1 MNVGPTPSSQLPVRL
16 SFGEGG
22 ETKTVSPRPVTR
34 WRFPL
39 LDERARFLLSGFC
52 ADRWLNFARCDRR
65 NSANV
70 FAQVAKLIPRD
81 ERRYHLLLCEVD
93 LLVLKYRAAIQNVAN
108 GFLEREVLNP
118 MQVASTIK

>member
-1 MNVGPTPSSQLPVRL
+1 MFS
-16 SFGEGG
+16 
-22 ETKTVSPRPVTR
+22 
-34 WRFPL
+34 
-39 LDERARFLLSGFC
+39 
-52 ADRWLNFARCDRR
+52 
-65 NSANV
+65 
-70 FAQVAKLIPRD
+70 AQVAKLITQD